1 MRSGASAIVAAP
13 LAPGDLLMKLLL
25 CSATAFAALAAPAFA
40 DAGVTLGLSLTGSA
54 EIKSVQYTCEHHDP
68 VTMQYINAAPN
79 YLAVLPLDGKTLVF
93 ASVLA
98 ASGTKYV
105 SGQYELFSKGP
116 QINLQDVTE
125 GLDAAPVLQCT
136 EDNLAP

>member
-1 MRSGASAIVAAP
+1 MIVDR
-13 LAPGDLLMKLLL
+13 LAFIF
-25 CSATAFAALAAPAFA
+25 SFIALASPALA
-40 DAGVTLGLSLTGSA
+40 DAGLTLALPLGADA
-54 EIKSVQYTCEHHDP
+54 EIKTVQYTCQSHDP

-79 YLAVLPLDGKTLVF
+79 YLAILPLDGQQLVF
-93 ASVLA
+93 ASALA

-116 QINLQDVTE
+116 DITLQDVTE
-125 GLDAAPVLQCT
+125 GLDAAPVLQCA

>member
-1 MRSGASAIVAAP
+1 MKQIV
-13 LAPGDLLMKLLL
+13 LALSL
-25 CSATAFAALAAPAFA
+25 TALASPALA
-40 DAGVTLGLSLTGSA
+40 DAGITLGLSLAGDA
-54 EIKSVQYTCEHHDP
+54 EIKNVQYACEHHDP

-79 YLAVLPLDGKTLVF
+79 YLAVLPLDGKTLIF

>member
-1 MRSGASAIVAAP
+1 MSRLAAVS
-13 LAPGDLLMKLLL
+13 LALV
-25 CSATAFAALAAPAFA
+25 ALASPAFA
-40 DAGVTLGLSLTGSA
+40 DAGLTLTLPLGADA
-54 EIKSVQYTCEHHDP
+54 EIKTVQYTCQNHDP

-79 YLAVLPLDGKTLVF
+79 YLAILPLDGQQLVF
-93 ASVLA
+93 ASALA

-116 QINLQDVTE
+116 DITLQDVTE
-125 GLDAAPVLQCT
+125 GLDAAPVLQCA